1 MSNLKKNIIF
11 SCVGLGFVLVFGALS
26 HFFYEWSGYNEI
38 VGFLFPAN
46 ESTWEHLKLS
56 IFPTFIFFIFG
67 SFFMKSPNYIFAMFI
82 TLLTPIIL
90 IPLVFYGY
98 TAISGSSILVVD
110 IITFLISVSIAWL
123 FCFLILQQKKLNKW
137 FNIIGIIGIL
147 IILVCYLTFTINPPQ
162 IFLFKDP
169 ITGGYGLKS

>member
-1 MSNLKKNIIF
+1 
-11 SCVGLGFVLVFGALS
+11 
-26 HFFYEWSGYNEI
+26 
-38 VGFLFPAN
+38 
-46 ESTWEHLKLS
+46 
-56 IFPTFIFFIFG
+56 
-67 SFFMKSPNYIFAMFI
+67 MKSPNYIFAMFI
-82 TLLTPIIL
+82 TLLTPTIL
-90 IPLVFYGY
+90 IPLIFYGY

-162 IFLFKDP
+162 IFLFKDQAQA
-169 ITGGYGLKS
+169 